1 MSSIPIMQ
9 SLSQSQLEKQLL
21 LYLLR
26 SSLAGRQ
33 LLGPAVGSFC
43 CHVTDIAA
51 LCRIY
56 HLCLPSLNMTFICRF
71 LRELSRMDPVK
82 DGSWHQ
88 TGYCW
93 KSLIRKVRSGPSLSD
108 RKLHAGGVSWR
119 RKVQEG
125 GCGGWSELSIINT
138 RWRRASWATGTV
150 YSLIFN
156 VPNVKHKQTVQKGEI
171 FKIVCTFSD
180 STLCGIK

>member
-9 SLSQSQLEKQLL
+9 SLSQSQLEQQLH

-26 SSLAGRQ
+26 NSLAGRQ

-43 CHVTDIAA
+43 CHVTDIAPW
-51 LCRIY
+51 CRIY
-56 HLCLPSLNMTFICRF
+56 HLSWQYFNMTFICRF

-88 TGYCW
+88 TGHSW
-93 KSLIRKVRSGPSLSD
+93 QFIIWEVSSGPPLPD

-119 RKVQEG
+119 RQVQEG
-125 GCGGWSELSIINT
+125 GRGRWPELFIIDT
-138 RWRRASWATGTV
+138 RRGRASRATGAV
-150 YSLIFN
+150 QYFCLIFDVAN
-156 VPNVKHKQTVQKGEI
+156 VIYICKGGS
-171 FKIVCTFSD
+171 FWNC
-180 STLCGIK
+180 L